1 MIQLSPHFTLAE
13 LCTTEV
19 RHLART
25 NLAEAAGYLPALR
38 ATAALLEEIRALL
51 GDKPIVVNS
60 GFRGRR
66 LNEHIGGAKSS
77 QHLIGEAADIR
88 TPGTDLRVAFDA
100 IRQSSI
106 SYGQLILEDGD
117 GDGIPTWI
125 HVSLGPPWRPA
136 SRSRQALTYD
146 GLTSSPA

>member
-1 MIQLSPHFTLAE
+1 VNLSPHFTLSE
-13 LCTTEV
+13 LTTTEV

-25 NLAEAAGYLPALR
+25 NLAEAEAYMPALR

-51 GDKPIVVNS
+51 GGHPIVVNS

-77 QHLIGEAADIR
+77 QHLVGEAADIR
-88 TPGTDLRVAFDA
+88 TPSTPLREAFDA
-100 IRQSSI
+100 IRSSPI
-106 SYGQLILEDGD
+106 SFGQLILEDGD
-117 GDGIPTWI
+117 GDGVPTWL

-136 SRSRQALTYD
+136 SRSRQALTFD
-146 GLTSSPA
+146 GKTYRSA